1 MTKRQTI
8 KYLKQLAEK
17 YGTIPEYKLGMIE
30 GQIAAELVKYRIT
43 HNLSH
48 KDLEEK
54 LEFLCSTYIE
64 GIENGDVDI
73 TLETMVRLADK
84 LGGEFNIEFKLPKP
98 IKPLPSHGDNYGEYA
113 PTYDEEDIVEM
124 LGYFKKEFEKPE
136 SPFKGKL
143 YYIVDEEK
151 QHIEFHI
158 QVENFYIEMTN
169 YAANTERAAQKIFP
183 NWTFYVD
190 IHMGDMTKWDIP
202 EEILTDYLVLS
213 EEEE

>member
-1 MTKRQTI
+1 LISRKV
-8 KYLKQLAEK
+8 K
-17 YGTIPEYKLGMIE
+17 
-30 GQIAAELVKYRIT
+30 ELVNYI
-43 HNLSH
+43 
-48 KDLEEK
+48 EK
-54 LEFLCSTYIE
+54 L
-64 GIENGDVDI
+64 D
-73 TLETMVRLADK
+73 
-84 LGGEFNIEFKLPKP
+84 GEFNIEFKLPKP